1 VAEYGLKYRGFS
13 TSAEAYWRRFDD
25 IGSDN
30 SGSVGSGTIIDRGF
44 FVQGGY
50 FILPKKVELAGR
62 YSLVDFDDERDED
75 AVRETTLGVNW
86 FINGTHDNKLQLNWI
101 RQDNELPNS
110 VSRSDDIDNTFR
122 MQYQLAF

>member
-1 VAEYGLKYRGFS
+1 MYR
-13 TSAEAYWRRFDD
+13 ED
-25 IGSDN
+25 I
-30 SGSVGSGTIIDRGF
+30 
-44 FVQGGY
+44 

-86 FINGTHDNKLQLNWI
+86 FINGTHDNKLQFNWI
-101 RQDNELPNS
+101 RQDNELPNA

>member
-1 VAEYGLKYRGFS
+1 M
-13 TSAEAYWRRFDD
+13 
-25 IGSDN
+25 
-30 SGSVGSGTIIDRGF
+30 
-44 FVQGGY
+44 
-50 FILPKKVELAGR
+50 PKKIEIAGR

-122 MQYQLAF
+122 LQYQLAF